1 MQLSGIRV
9 IDLTR
14 ILSGP
19 FCTMLLADMGADV
32 VKIEAPEGDPVRAQ
46 GEIVDGMS
54 WYFASFNRNKRS
66 VQLDLKSEAG
76 MAALRRLIA
85 GADVVVDNFRP
96 GVMERMG
103 LGWEQLRALAPG
115 IVHTSVSGFGQSGP
129 YVDRPAFD
137 FIAQAMSGFM
147 SMNGTPE
154 TGPMRSTLPISD
166 LIAGCYAA
174 LGTAAALVR
183 RARTGQ
189 GERVGA
195 SLVDGLIS
203 FGAFASADFLA
214 SGKLPV
220 PTGNDHLLVA
230 PYGLFTASDGE
241 IAVAPSNDAVYQKLL
256 QALELTH
263 LREDPRFATN
273 ALRVQHRAAI
283 NAHVNVAVSRHD
295 KAHWIATL
303 NAAGVPCGTV
313 MNLAEVYSDP
323 QVLSQQMVLEV
334 EHPGHGPVRMNGFPV
349 KFSEAPCAVRLPAPD
364 PGAHT
369 AEVLREAGL
378 GEAEI
383 AALSA

>member
-32 VKIEAPEGDPVRAQ
+32 IKIETPDGDPVRAQ

-103 LGWEQLRALAPG
+103 LGWDGLRALAPG
-115 IVHTSVSGFGQSGP
+115 LVHTSISGFGQSGP

-189 GERVGA
+189 SERVGA

-241 IAVAPSNDAVYQKLL
+241 IAVAPSNDAVYHKLL
-256 QALELTH
+256 QALGLAH
-263 LREDPRFATN
+263 LREEPRFATN
-273 ALRVQHRAAI
+273 ALRVQHRAEI
-283 NAHVNVAVSRHD
+283 NAHVNLAVSRHD

-323 QVLSQQMVLEV
+323 QVLSQQMVLAV
-334 EHPGHGPVRMNGFPV
+334 DHPGHGTVRMNGFPV
-349 KFSEAPCAVRLPAPD
+349 KFSEAPCTVRLPAPD

-378 GEAEI
+378 SEAEI
-383 AALSA
+383 AALSG